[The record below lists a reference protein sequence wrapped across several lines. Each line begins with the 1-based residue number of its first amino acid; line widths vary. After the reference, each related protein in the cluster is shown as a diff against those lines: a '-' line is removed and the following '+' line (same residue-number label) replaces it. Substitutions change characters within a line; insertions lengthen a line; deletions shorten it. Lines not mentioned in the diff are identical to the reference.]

1 MHNAVRVAASDAEGR
16 RSLAAYMLR
25 APFSLEKT
33 SYDAASGTV
42 IYRSRLHAT
51 LKRNFQLMPGVQW
64 LELLCK
70 HIPDRHEHLVRY
82 YGRYS
87 SRTRG
92 VERERPEID
101 EPEADSAGPARQ
113 AAKAAW
119 AKLIRKVY
127 EVDPLLCPECGT
139 QMRVIALI
147 EDPAV
152 IERILCWLGLWEP
165 LPEIA

>member
-1 MHNAVRVAASDAEGR
+1 
-16 RSLAAYMLR
+16 
-25 APFSLEKT
+25 
-33 SYDAASGTV
+33 V
-42 IYRSRLHAT
+42 IYRSKLHAT
-51 LKRNFQLMPGVQW
+51 LKRNFQVMPGADW

-70 HIPDRHEHLVRY
+70 HVPDRHEHLVRY

-92 VERERPEID
+92 AEQERPDMD
-101 EPEADSAGPARQ
+101 EPDTETRNQARQ

-127 EVDPLLCPECGT
+127 EVDPLLCPKCGI

-152 IERILCWLGLWEP
+152 IERILSWLGLWQP
-165 LPEIA
+165 LPACGPSPPAGRATSSLTYHPVPDIA

>member
-1 MHNAVRVAASDAEGR
+1 MCSSAFSSAATCTAAS
-16 RSLAAYMLR
+16 R
-25 APFSLEKT
+25 A
-33 SYDAASGTV
+33 
-42 IYRSRLHAT
+42 
-51 LKRNFQLMPGVQW
+51 GVDW

-70 HIPDRHEHLVRY
+70 HVPNRHEHMVRY

-87 SRTRG
+87 SRARGSEHERPDPDESDAETRG
-92 VERERPEID
+92 H
-101 EPEADSAGPARQ
+101 ARQ

-127 EVDPLLCPECGT
+127 EVDPLLCPKCGA

-152 IERILCWLGLWEP
+152 IERIPSWLGLWDPRPACGPSPPGERASLP
-165 LPEIA
+165 LTYHRVSDIA

>member
-1 MHNAVRVAASDAEGR
+1 M
-16 RSLAAYMLR
+16 
-25 APFSLEKT
+25 
-33 SYDAASGTV
+33 
-42 IYRSRLHAT
+42 
-51 LKRNFQLMPGVQW
+51 
-64 LELLCK
+64 
-70 HIPDRHEHLVRY
+70 VRY

-92 VERERPEID
+92 AEHERPDTD
-101 EPEADSAGPARQ
+101 EPDAEAHGQARQ

-127 EVDPLLCPECGT
+127 EVDPLLCPECGA

-152 IERILCWLGLWEP
+152 IERILSWLGLWEP
-165 LPEIA
+165 PQPSGPSPPAERPSPPLTARHRLSAPQAALAVLALPEFARTRQRGAVSAIRLLVRHPCSPKHERL

>member
-1 MHNAVRVAASDAEGR
+1 V
-16 RSLAAYMLR
+16 L
-25 APFSLEKT
+25 
-33 SYDAASGTV
+33 
-42 IYRSRLHAT
+42 YRSRLHAT
-51 LKRNFQLMPGVQW
+51 LKRNFQVMPGADW
-64 LELLCK
+64 PALLCK
-70 HIPDRHEHLVRY
+70 HIPDRHEHMVRY

-92 VERERPEID
+92 AEREPPEPD
-101 EPEADSAGPARQ
+101 EPDSEIPNPARQ

-127 EVDPLLCPECGT
+127 EVDPLLCPKCGA

-152 IERILCWLGLWEP
+152 IERILSWLGLWEP
-165 LPEIA
+165 SRASGPSPPAERPSPPLTFHPVPDIA